1 MVEKHGTR
9 TEKNDQDKTYLLQ
22 FSLNDVMFFFL
33 KQ

>member
-1 MVEKHGTR
+1 MVEKHSTR
-9 TEKNDQDKTYLLQ
+9 KDKNNQDKTYLLQ

>member
-1 MVEKHGTR
+1 MVEKHSTR